1 MIVMIVTFTR
11 PLRFRSRPAPRA
23 SPRGPPGAGVAARG
37 RPPGRLRPPR
47 HRAGRDRGCGLFITY
62 NGSPAAL
69 RALVLVTW
77 LRAERR
83 TCRWSCGRGDSD
95 ANCLRSRLSRPGLPP
110 AQIDSTRSRRS
121 RGAGRDR
128 TLDRPH
134 GRRHRA
140 RRGFGDGGL
149 AVAEL
154 PQIAVSEKIFRVACE
169 RDCCAVLVAARAPR
183 PARHSPGRT
192 VIRPASAACLRAS

>member
-1 MIVMIVTFTR
+1 VWSETLASQWPRSISGAQPDERQPRSESRGSGRRYSVRAGEAGGADPDHLQRLTGGAAR
-11 PLRFRSRPAPRA
+11 PRP
-23 SPRGPPGAGVAARG
+23 SDVAARRAPHLPLVAWTSGLG
-37 RPPGRLRPPR
+37 RELLEVPP
-47 HRAGRDRGCGLFITY
+47 
-62 NGSPAAL
+62 
-69 RALVLVTW
+69 V
-77 LRAERR
+77 
-83 TCRWSCGRGDSD
+83 
-95 ANCLRSRLSRPGLPP
+95 PGLPP

-154 PQIAVSEKIFRVACE
+154 PQIAVSETIFWVACE